1 MTVSYVTPN
10 REALLILKPSRDT
23 GWDTFI
29 LPFDPSMWLVSFMA
43 IIFGSVV
50 ACIPVALHTLLGI
63 PMPSGERYTLPESI
77 FDNFALLFQ
86 QGKTR
91 KSQGHV
97 IPISK

>member
-1 MTVSYVTPN
+1 
-10 REALLILKPSRDT
+10 
-23 GWDTFI
+23 
-29 LPFDPSMWLVSFMA
+29 MWLVSFMA

-86 QGKTR
+86 QGKEHILMLLSNGDLEKFVVR
-91 KSQGHV
+91 KSQGHY
-97 IPISK
+97 IPSEGS